1 MSNDTE
7 IRDRQVRWL
16 DLVVPRR
23 SLERRVRRNAHLDA
37 LRGVRGMAPD
47 VQTPAPASGE
57 ARRADEKPR
66 GADGEPRHAGPPPA
80 AWQVAGYPASVVEIA
95 AWEASTLRALGSH
108 VHRLAGQHE
117 ARIES
122 LRARIV
128 ALGPPPEERL
138 AAAGHVPRTEAVAA
152 PVTASHPA
160 AQARRWA
167 RQDAHL
173 WAAADSERTALQA
186 ELAEE
191 VALRAAAVE
200 AAREATRQCHE
211 SSRALQHLYWAVRT
225 RWSRRRHG
233 PPPAVTFADVPLPEW
248 VMAPELLYGG
258 RRHD

>member
-7 IRDRQVRWL
+7 MRDRQVRWL

-47 VQTPAPASGE
+47 VETPAPASGE
-57 ARRADEKPR
+57 HRRAEGEPR
-66 GADGEPRHAGPPPA
+66 GADGEPRRAGPPPNGPL
-80 AWQVAGYPASVVEIA
+80 VARYPASIGEIA
-95 AWEASTLRALGSH
+95 AWEASTFRALGGQ
-108 VHRLAGQHE
+108 VRRLAGRHE
-117 ARIES
+117 ARIDS

-138 AAAGHVPRTEAVAA
+138 AAAGHVPRAEAVAA
-152 PVTASHPA
+152 HVTASHPA

-173 WAAADSERTALQA
+173 WAEADSERAALQA

-191 VALRAAAVE
+191 VALRAAAV
-200 AAREATRQCHE
+200 ATAREAAHQCRE

-233 PPPAVTFADVPLPEW
+233 PPPAVAFADVPLPEW
-248 VMAPELLYGG
+248 VTAPEQLYGG